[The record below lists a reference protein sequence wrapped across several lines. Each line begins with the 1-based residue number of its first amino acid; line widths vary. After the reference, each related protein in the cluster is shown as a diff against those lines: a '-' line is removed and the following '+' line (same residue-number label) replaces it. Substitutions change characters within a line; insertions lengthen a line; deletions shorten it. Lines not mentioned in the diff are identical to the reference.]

1 MKEYEIVLTYL
12 NGCAGAAYPQ
22 TGFDEAAL
30 SDPFD
35 YIRAKHTKDYGQFV
49 KEALPDGRI
58 VYTFNNGTVCYI
70 YEFTE
75 L

>member
-1 MKEYEIVLTYL
+1 MKEYEITITFL

-22 TGFDEAAL
+22 TSFEEAEL
-30 SDPFD
+30 TSTDD
-35 YIRAKHTKDYGQFV
+35 YIRAKHGKDFDKFQKEVRPNGQ
-49 KEALPDGRI
+49 I
-58 VYTFNNGTVCYI
+58 VYTYNSGVTYI

>member
-1 MKEYEIVLTYL
+1 MKEYEIACTFL

-22 TGFDEAAL
+22 TSFDEAAL
-30 SDPFD
+30 SDPAD
-35 YIRAKHTKDYGQFV
+35 YIRRKHGLDFDKFERETRPNGQ
-49 KEALPDGRI
+49 I
-58 VYTFNNGTVCYI
+58 VYTLRSGVTYI

>member
-1 MKEYEIVLTYL
+1 MKEYEIAITFL

-22 TGFDEAAL
+22 TSFEEAEL
-30 SDPFD
+30 TSTDD
-35 YIRAKHTKDYGQFV
+35 YIRAKHGKDFDKFQKEVRPNGQ
-49 KEALPDGRI
+49 I
-58 VYTFNNGTVCYI
+58 VYTYNSGVTYI